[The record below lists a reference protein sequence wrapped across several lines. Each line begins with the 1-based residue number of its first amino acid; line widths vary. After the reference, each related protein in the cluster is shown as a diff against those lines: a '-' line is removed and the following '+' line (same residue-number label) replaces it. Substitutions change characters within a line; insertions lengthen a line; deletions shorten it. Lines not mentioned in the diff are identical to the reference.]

1 SHTGHVQLL
10 HLHGNYPYTPYLGG
24 AINVSSLIH
33 LPYIQHLDLS
43 RNYFALSYIPE
54 LMGSITN
61 LIYLDLFHSCFS
73 GRIPSTLGNLLQLRY
88 LDLGEN
94 FLWGKIPIEIGNI
107 KHLQY
112 LDLGLFYL
120 SGKIPSQIG
129 NLRMLQ
135 HLSLGSNTP
144 PYGWKRRNNISNSLS
159 GAIPFRIGN
168 LPLLHTLRLVGN
180 FEIKV
185 EDAQW
190 LSTLHSL
197 TILELSSLHS
207 LKSSHKWLQ
216 TIGKII
222 PNLTEVTLVDCNL
235 LDSDIQSLFHS
246 HSSNNSTSLTIIDF
260 SSNMLSSSILQFLFN
275 FSLHL
280 QELYLSHNNIT
291 LSSSLCPNFPS

>member
-1 SHTGHVQLL
+1 MTAYFLKSFYFLLLLSLLASRIIATLKNSSESGEAKCIEKERQALLSFKEGLIDNFGILSTWINNTDCCKWKRIQCNSHTGHVQLL

-24 AINVSSLIH
+24 EINVSSLIH
-33 LPYIQHLDLS
+33 LPYIQHIDLS

-61 LIYLDLFHSCFS
+61 LRYLDLFHSCFS
-73 GRIPSTLGNLLQLRY
+73 GRIPSTLGNLLLLRY
-88 LDLGEN
+88 LNLGEN

-112 LDLGLFYL
+112 LDLGLYYL

-129 NLRMLQ
+129 NIRMLQ

-144 PYGWKRRNNISNSLS
+144 PYGWKRRNDISNSLS

-168 LPLLHTLRLVGN
+168 LPLLHTLQLVGN

-190 LSTLHSL
+190 LSTLHS
-197 TILELSSLHS
+197 
-207 LKSSHKWLQ
+207 
-216 TIGKII
+216 
-222 PNLTEVTLVDCNL
+222 
-235 LDSDIQSLFHS
+235 
-246 HSSNNSTSLTIIDF
+246 
-260 SSNMLSSSILQFLFN
+260 
-275 FSLHL
+275 
-280 QELYLSHNNIT
+280 
-291 LSSSLCPNFPS
+291 